1 MMWYSSRRLRRSVVV
16 PLAAAL
22 GLAAPSAALAQE
34 ARSVAPVPAKAPA
47 AATSV
52 IPRAENEAYYGVYLK
67 DAKVGSVT
75 IQKQEAEKYKGRPAV
90 RYQTQMDMDLTV
102 MGAQTQIKSLT
113 TSWTDPKTGAPLA
126 IESRS
131 ESGGKVST
139 VRATYSDRAVS
150 YEVDVTG
157 SKKSAKLELK
167 PGENWLVDP
176 TNGANVQPRVGMKF
190 KGKVFLPEPAMLQL
204 LDSEIEIVAKET
216 IEVNGQAIPAF
227 KVVDK
232 NPVTPTTSYMTES
245 GDLLRSESL
254 FGIQIRREPKE
265 MALAKAGTKTDILSL
280 VGLRPTGL
288 PLEKPRTLRT
298 VKYEISGIARG
309 LPQDDNIQSVT
320 FAPSTGTEAKTAT
333 VTVTTRP
340 LPDGPTVPLYKSA
353 KDAPK
358 DLQPYLQNTLYVQ
371 SDQKR
376 FKELAKEIL
385 AGETD
390 SAKAAAKISAYVH
403 KLMRPDPTISGF
415 RAASDLLKEP
425 RGVCRDYTLLYTTI
439 ARAAGLPTKQCVGIA
454 YANGIFV
461 GHAWPEV
468 WVGNNTWIALEPTW
482 GVPFADAT
490 HIKLAEGEITDFLKV
505 AADMDTYKIKV
516 LSAE

>member
-1 MMWYSSRRLRRSVVV
+1 MWSSSRRLRRSIVL

-22 GLAAPSAALAQE
+22 GIAAPSFAQE
-34 ARSVAPVPAKAPA
+34 ARPAKPAPSSPATA
-47 AATSV
+47 AV
-52 IPRAENEAYYGVYLK
+52 PRAENEAYYGVYMK

-75 IQKQEAEKYKGRPAV
+75 IHKKDAERFNGRPAV
-90 RYQTQMDMDLTV
+90 RYQTQMDMELDVLGTV
-102 MGAQTQIKSLT
+102 TQIKSST

-126 IESRS
+126 LESRS
-131 ESGGKVST
+131 ESAGKVST
-139 VRATYSDRAVS
+139 VKATFTDKGVS
-150 YEVDVTG
+150 YEADVTG
-157 SKKSAKLELK
+157 SKKKGQLQLK
-167 PGENWLVDP
+167 PGESWLVDP
-176 TNGANVQPRVGMKF
+176 TNGANVQPQVGMKF

-204 LDSEIEIVAKET
+204 LDSEIEIVSKET
-216 IEVNGQAIPAF
+216 IEINGQAVPAF

-232 NPVTPTTSYMTES
+232 NPLAPTTSYMTEE
-245 GDLLRSESL
+245 GDLLRADAL
-254 FGIQIRREPKE
+254 MGVQIRREPKE
-265 MALAKAGTKTDILSL
+265 KALAKAGTKADVVAL
-280 VGLRPTGL
+280 VGLRPTGT
-288 PLEKPRTLRT
+288 PLENPRTLRKVT
-298 VKYEISGIARG
+298 YEISGVTRG
-309 LPQDDNIQSVT
+309 LPEKDNIQDAT
-320 FAPSTGTEAKTAT
+320 FAPAAGTDARTAT

-353 KDAPK
+353 KDAPTN
-358 DLQPYLQNTLYVQ
+358 LQPYLQSTLYVQ
-371 SDQKR
+371 SDQKH

-390 SAKAAAKISAYVH
+390 SAKAAAKIAAYVH
-403 KLMRPDPTISGF
+403 KHVRPDPTISGF
-415 RAASDLLKEP
+415 RSATDILKEP

-439 ARAAGLPTKQCVGIA
+439 ARAAGLPTKQCVGVA

-468 WVGNNTWIALEPTW
+468 WVGNDTWIALEPTW

-490 HIKLAEGEITDFLKV
+490 HLKLAEGEITDFLKV